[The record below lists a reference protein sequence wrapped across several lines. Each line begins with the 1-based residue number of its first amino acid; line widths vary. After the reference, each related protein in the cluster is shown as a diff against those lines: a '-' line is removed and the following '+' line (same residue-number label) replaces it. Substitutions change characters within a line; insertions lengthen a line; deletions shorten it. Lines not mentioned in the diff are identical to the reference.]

1 MSLEVNETPELEQV
15 IKSAIRSELMDFK
28 VCLPVRVEKYNK
40 DRQEVDVQPLLKKQ
54 YRLNDEVVSLPIIP
68 SVPVNF
74 PSSNGGNSYI
84 VIPIKTG
91 DLGYVVVCDRSID
104 KWLSGS
110 GQEVLPDDVRIH
122 NLTDAI
128 FIPGLRPFQNP
139 LTIDNENDLFIVND
153 QFKIQ
158 IDPTGKIKA
167 QSSTDEL
174 MLILSDLLQVLI
186 NALVVTG
193 IGAMPFTNAT
203 ITLLTS
209 IKTRM
214 DLIRIQ

>member
-1 MSLEVNETPELEQV
+1 MSLYVNETPELEQ
-15 IKSAIRSELMDFK
+15 IINSAIRSQLMDFK

-54 YRLNDEVVSLPIIP
+54 YRLNDKVVSLPIIP

-74 PSSNGGNSYI
+74 TSSNGGKTYI
-84 VIPIKTG
+84 VVPIKVG

-110 GQEVLPDDVRIH
+110 GQEVLPEDVRIH

-128 FIPGLRPFQNP
+128 FVPGLRPFQNP

-167 QSSTDEL
+167 QSSNDEL
-174 MLILSDLLQVLI
+174 MLILSKLLEVLI
-186 NALVVTG
+186 DALVVTG
-193 IGAMPFTNAT
+193 IGAMPFTNET
-203 ITLLTS
+203 ITLLTD
-209 IKTRM
+209 IKTRI

>member
-15 IKSAIRSELMDFK
+15 INSAIRSQLMDFK

-40 DRQEVDVQPLLKKQ
+40 GRQEVDVQPLLKKQ

-110 GQEVLPDDVRIH
+110 GQEVLPNDVRIH

-128 FIPGLRPFQNP
+128 FVPGLRPFQNP

-153 QFKIQ
+153 KFKIQ
-158 IDPTGKIKA
+158 INPDGKIKA
-167 QSSTDEL
+167 QNETDEL